1 MTTLD
6 RTSIQTVYQ
15 VRLPVVLV
23 LREAVS
29 SYNLKVR
36 ATGGALAL
44 LVKGGLVFA
53 SPPFVINT
61 TNSRG

>member
-1 MTTLD
+1 
-6 RTSIQTVYQ
+6 
-15 VRLPVVLV
+15 VVLV

-44 LVKGGLVFA
+44 LVKGGARVCE
-53 SPPFVINT
+53 PPFCYKYYKQQRLTWLKVHLKT
-61 TNSRG
+61 YHTVRG